1 MTERTGRCLCGQVKF
16 RLTADPI
23 AARICWCKDCQHIAG
38 NGTANML
45 VSADALHVEGTLTD
59 YVSRADSGH
68 EMHRQFCPSCGTHVM
83 ASTPTRPTVRVL
95 RIGNLDDPSSVKP
108 TMNIWTS
115 SAPEWACMSEA
126 MEQCDK
132 QPAPPPPKA

>member
-16 RLTADPI
+16 RLTADPLV
-23 AARICWCKDCQHIAG
+23 ARICWCKDCQHIAG

-45 VSADALHVEGTLTD
+45 VPADALHIEGNLSD
-59 YVSRADSGH
+59 YVSRADSGN
-68 EMHRQFCPSCGTHVM
+68 EMRRQFCPHCGTHM
-83 ASTPTRPTVRVL
+83 IASTPTRPTVRVV
-95 RIGNLDDPSSVKP
+95 RIGNLDDPSSVAP

-126 MEQCDK
+126 MAQCEK
-132 QPAPPPPKA
+132 QPAPPPAKN

>member
-1 MTERTGRCLCGQVKF
+1 
-16 RLTADPI
+16 
-23 AARICWCKDCQHIAG
+23 
-38 NGTANML
+38 
-45 VSADALHVEGTLTD
+45 
-59 YVSRADSGH
+59 
-68 EMHRQFCPSCGTHVM
+68 MHRQFCPSCGTHVM

-132 QPAPPPPKA
+132 QPAPPPSKA